1 MNIDAKPML
10 HVMCG
15 LSGSGKSS
23 VAKDLA
29 KRNNA
34 IIVSSNEIREEITGT
49 VEDQSK
55 NNEVFQIFHKRIKQN
70 LISGRDVIADATNL
84 TMRDRRALLNPL
96 QGMDIVKICVV
107 TTKKYEDCLEDNK
120 NRCHPVP
127 EEVIK
132 KQMCKFQ
139 VPFLEEGFDYICS
152 HFDSFNAYP
161 DTFEKEFNLMAG
173 LEQKNPHHTL
183 TLGEH
188 CTESYLRLVKQ
199 TFDNIHSSY
208 LIGARL
214 HDIGKVFTQTFDDQG
229 IAHYYNH
236 ENVGS
241 YYLLSHYASYS
252 RIINICFLV
261 NYHMLPFQWD
271 TEKIR
276 KKYRRIFG
284 KYKYELLMDFHKC
297 DLSAK

>member
-1 MNIDAKPML
+1 MYDTRPTL
-10 HVMCG
+10 YVMCG

-29 KRNNA
+29 KSNNA
-34 IIVSSNEIREEITGT
+34 VIVSSDEIREEITGT

-55 NNEVFQIFHKRIKQN
+55 NNEVFQIFHKRIKDN
-70 LISGRDVIADATNL
+70 LLSGKSVIAYATNL
-84 TMRDRRALLNPL
+84 TMRDRRSILAPL
-96 QGMDIVKICVV
+96 QGMNIRKGCVITPKI
-107 TTKKYEDCLEDNK
+107 YEWCLEDNK
-120 NRCHPVP
+120 NREHPVP

-132 KQMCKFQ
+132 KQMYRFQ
-139 VPFLEEGFDYICS
+139 VPFLEEGFDNIEITVDENKYYADTCELELIMMEG
-152 HFDSFNAYP
+152 FN
-161 DTFEKEFNLMAG
+161 
-173 LEQKNPHHTL
+173 QKNPHHTL
-183 TLGEH
+183 SLGDH
-188 CTESYLRLVKQ
+188 CRKSFLLLRNSAKDIIQ
-199 TFDNIHSSY
+199 NFY
-208 LIGARL
+208 LIGAEL
-214 HDIGKVFTQTFDDQG
+214 HDIGKVLTQTFDEDG

-241 YYLLSHYASYS
+241 YFLLSQHADYYK
-252 RIINICFLV
+252 IINICFLV

-271 TEKIR
+271 TEKVR